1 MSPVL
6 PLLIE
11 AVAPESGYGQR
22 AIDFWAARAKGGTGL
37 IVTGLMR
44 PNRKLEKI
52 FLGEPVVDGKH
63 CVHWLNDLAEAVH
76 VYGAKFGVCLS
87 PGMGRVVPPDPTLPH
102 GGLISAS
109 DVPAHWNPKVIC
121 HGLTTGEVEQLI
133 EDCELSAKIMSA
145 AGVDLIEIH
154 THAGYL
160 VDQFLTS
167 LWNKRTDRYGGDLN
181 GRFRFSLDLINAIR
195 RGAGAD
201 FPISYRYSLA
211 HFIDGG
217 RTIEEGLE
225 IARLLEKAKVD
236 IIGIDAG
243 SPGAGNW
250 AHPPTTMAPGC
261 LVPFA
266 EMVKKVVKTPVSVVG
281 KLGYPALAESV
292 LEEGKADFIALARP
306 LLADPDWPN
315 KVKEGRPEDIT
326 PCVACHQGCLKRVY
340 EGKHVSCT
348 VNPACGRERESVIT
362 PAEKKKSVLVIGG
375 GPAGMEAAR
384 VSALRGH
391 EVTIVE
397 KGYALGG
404 NLIPA
409 SIPAFKQDY
418 KAFLDYLTTQIKKLG
433 VTTKLGTEAM
443 PELVQKMNPDVVFIA
458 TGAKH
463 RIPDIP
469 GISKGIKNGKVVTAS
484 DVLLGKKEAG
494 KSVAI
499 IGAGLV
505 GCELALYLAQ
515 QGKKVT
521 AVECL
526 TAMRDV
532 YGANALDL
540 QEKLNSVTVKILE
553 NTDVLEITKQGV
565 TIADKRGKKS
575 TIEADTIILA
585 AGLELNRE
593 LVEALQGVL
602 PEVYAIGDC
611 AESGKVLDAMQD
623 GFHTARVI

>member
-1 MSPVL
+1 
-6 PLLIE
+6 
-11 AVAPESGYGQR
+11 
-22 AIDFWAARAKGGTGL
+22 
-37 IVTGLMR
+37 
-44 PNRKLEKI
+44 
-52 FLGEPVVDGKH
+52 
-63 CVHWLNDLAEAVH
+63 
-76 VYGAKFGVCLS
+76 
-87 PGMGRVVPPDPTLPH
+87 
-102 GGLISAS
+102 
-109 DVPAHWNPKVIC
+109 
-121 HGLTTGEVEQLI
+121 
-133 EDCELSAKIMSA
+133 
-145 AGVDLIEIH
+145 
-154 THAGYL
+154 
-160 VDQFLTS
+160 
-167 LWNKRTDRYGGDLN
+167 
-181 GRFRFSLDLINAIR
+181 
-195 RGAGAD
+195 
-201 FPISYRYSLA
+201 
-211 HFIDGG
+211 
-217 RTIEEGLE
+217 
-225 IARLLEKAKVD
+225 
-236 IIGIDAG
+236 
-243 SPGAGNW
+243 
-250 AHPPTTMAPGC
+250 
-261 LVPFA
+261 
-266 EMVKKVVKTPVSVVG
+266 
-281 KLGYPALAESV
+281 
-292 LEEGKADFIALARP
+292 
-306 LLADPDWPN
+306 
-315 KVKEGRPEDIT
+315 
-326 PCVACHQGCLKRVY
+326 Y